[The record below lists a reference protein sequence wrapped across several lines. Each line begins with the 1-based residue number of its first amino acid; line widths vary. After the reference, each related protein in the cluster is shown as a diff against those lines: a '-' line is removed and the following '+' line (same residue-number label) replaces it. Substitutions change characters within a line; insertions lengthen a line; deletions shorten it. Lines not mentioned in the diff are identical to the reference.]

1 MDKEENL
8 YTSEILL
15 SLLEI
20 LFLTIISNI
29 MRKFI
34 FTFLGIYFIL
44 IIPNHLSAQIT
55 IQLQQ
60 PPPFQ
65 FKVEHLWRAT
75 INNPGQP
82 VNVYLFGTIEKGSQ
96 RLLDAT
102 TAVFLLP
109 TGSKRINA
117 QEISPIDVEKYSDE
131 VEETLNKT
139 GTLQSGTYNICLYVM
154 DANTNQPLGS
164 FCNDYEILNLTQSE
178 LMSPLDKE
186 TVRDVLPMF
195 NWLPPVP
202 LPHGSIIFYEI
213 TIVEILERQ
222 TAFYAMLS
230 NPAWFR
236 QSNISTTLFQH
247 PMAARQFISGNR
259 YAWNVKTFINGFEV
273 SESETWEFTYNSI
286 TQNIQ
291 ETNEEIKRELEGKV
305 DNDVGYKNEC
315 GNYDRM
321 KKYSKTDLSY
331 NGNTYFASNDFKKDF
346 LKEKRSLLR
355 RQSRH
360 KLLQTHNNF
369 LSISNRTADDESN
382 FKFIGSYSI
391 TGQHSSRQATGSD
404 IPKNFASFRLDPT
417 LIVYGIP
424 FTFNLYLDTK
434 QASLKQNIN
443 SYAFLFDPKTLKDM
457 VEQRIK
463 ENKHVAGYLKVLSYF
478 EELGLGETYP
488 NYSKYTLN
496 GTKVTGAD
504 LEFNPGLFYFA
515 ASGLMNLDAIPGTNF
530 SRKLLAGKIGIGGK
544 EKSHFHF
551 TVLKAWDNENSL
563 SPPDITNDITP
574 QENVLVGF
582 EGKLNLLNDKL
593 TFEGEAVGSMHTRD
607 VTSPDLVSEDFPNF
621 LKNILDP
628 KISSSFDF
636 MFTLK
641 SSYEIEESQ
650 TKLSGE
656 YILVGPGF
664 TSLGAPNVR
673 KDNKGFK
680 FRVEQSFMEKL
691 VQFTAFIQ
699 KDENNV
705 APMNPLTSTYSKYGF
720 NLKLNLKE
728 LPYII
733 IDYRPNSVSNDADAD
748 SLKID
753 NSTSI
758 FSVMTGFNDY
768 KEDYVNSANLFIS
781 SQSSSSFTG
790 VGDYSIVNF
799 TLSNNLSFTKF
810 PLSLTGSI
818 GYTLNSAD
826 SSSNDVTLDFAN
838 SYTFFNIW
846 NNRLGINYTIEEE
859 RNSKIRLYYTSSLP
873 LWNFATLNFN
883 AEKSFYRE
891 TIYRYGEYDDFQVRA
906 IISKSW

>member
-1 MDKEENL
+1 MKKVIKRSFWTYL
-8 YTSEILL
+8 VLIL
-15 SLLEI
+15 
-20 LFLTIISNI
+20 
-29 MRKFI
+29 I
-34 FTFLGIYFIL
+34 FTESLY
-44 IIPNHLSAQIT
+44 SQIT

-65 FKVEHLWRAT
+65 FKVEHLWRAN
-75 INNPGQP
+75 INNPGQA
-82 VNVYLFGTIEKGSQ
+82 VNVYLFGTIERGSR

-102 TAVFLLP
+102 TSVFLLP
-109 TGSKRINA
+109 TGLTRVNA
-117 QEISPIDVEKYSDE
+117 KEISPIDVEKYSNE

-154 DANTNQPLGS
+154 DANTKQALGS

-178 LMSPLDKE
+178 LVSPLDKE
-186 TVRDVLPMF
+186 VVRDIQPMF

-202 LPHGSIIFYEI
+202 LPHGSNITYEL
-213 TIVEILERQ
+213 TVVEILERQ
-222 TAFYAMLS
+222 TAYYAMLS
-230 NPAWFR
+230 NPSRFN
-236 QSNISTTLFQH
+236 QSSIITPLYQYPLAS
-247 PMAARQFISGNR
+247 RQFIPGNR
-259 YAWNVKTFINGFEV
+259 YAWNVKTFVDGILV
-273 SESETWEFTYNSI
+273 SESETWEFTYDVV
-286 TQNIQ
+286 TQNIEQ
-291 ETNEEIKRELEGKV
+291 TNDNIKKELEGE
-305 DNDVGYKNEC
+305 VGVS
-315 GNYDRM
+315 NYDHSE
-321 KKYSKTDLSY
+321 KFY
-331 NGNTYFASNDFKKDF
+331 NINPPLYESQYFASRDFENEF
-346 LKEKRSLLR
+346 IKEKRSLLR
-355 RQSRH
+355 KQSEH
-360 KLLQTHNNF
+360 SFSQNFNNILSLSNQT
-369 LSISNRTADDESN
+369 DEKESN
-382 FKFIGSYSI
+382 FNFRGSYSI
-391 TGQHSSRQATGSD
+391 IGQHSSRQSTGSD
-404 IPKNFASFRLDPT
+404 IPRNFGNLRFNPT
-417 LIVYGIP
+417 LIAYGIP

-434 QASLKQNIN
+434 QENLKQNIN
-443 SYAFLFDPKTLKDM
+443 SYALLFDPMILKDM
-457 VEQRIK
+457 AEQRSK
-463 ENKHVAGYLKVLSYF
+463 DRKPVKGYLKALSYF
-478 EELGLGETYP
+478 ETLGLGETYP
-488 NYSKYTLN
+488 DYSKYTLN
-496 GTKVTGAD
+496 GTKVTGAN

-544 EKSHFHF
+544 DNSHFHF

-563 SPPDITNDITP
+563 SSSNITNDITP

-607 VTSPDLVSEDFPNF
+607 ITSPDMESEDFPSF

-656 YILVGPGF
+656 YTMVGPGF
-664 TSLGAPNVR
+664 NSLGAPNVR

-680 FRVEQSFMEKL
+680 FKIEQGFLEKL
-691 VQFTAFIQ
+691 IQFSVFMQ
-699 KDENNV
+699 RDENNV
-705 APMNPLTSTYSKYGF
+705 APMNPLTSTYAKYGV
-720 NLKLNLKE
+720 NLKLNFKD

-733 IDYRPNSVSNDADAD
+733 LDFRPNSVYNDADAD

-758 FSVMTGFNDY
+758 FSVITGFNDY
-768 KEDYVNSANLFIS
+768 NEDYVNSANLYVS
-781 SQSSSSFTG
+781 TQNSSSFSG
-790 VGDYSIVNF
+790 AGDYSIINF
-799 TLSNNLSFTKF
+799 VLSDNLSFIMF

-818 GYTLNSAD
+818 GYTINSSD
-826 SSSNDVTLDFAN
+826 SNSNIVSLDFAN

-859 RNSKIRLYYTSSLP
+859 RNNKIRLYFTSSIP

-891 TIYRYGEYDDFQVRA
+891 DIFRYGEYDDFLVRA